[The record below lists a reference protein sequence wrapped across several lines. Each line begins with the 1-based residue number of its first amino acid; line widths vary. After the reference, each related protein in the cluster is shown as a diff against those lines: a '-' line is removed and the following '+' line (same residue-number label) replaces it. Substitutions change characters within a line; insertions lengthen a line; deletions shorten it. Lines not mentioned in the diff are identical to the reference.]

1 MFILFIHVYTIH
13 FPVQFMFFS
22 LLDDE
27 LILRGMLQPPGLR
40 CRNTHEVQPQLVASS
55 TAWETNKHVETA
67 GNMGE
72 FLNIFTLKVAKVG

>member
-1 MFILFIHVYTIH
+1 MFIPSISGTTHD
-13 FPVQFMFFS
+13 FS

-55 TAWETNKHVETA
+55 PA
-67 GNMGE
+67 
-72 FLNIFTLKVAKVG
+72 